1 MFANMTKRG
10 SLAVNG
16 PAGALTHRGSIYN
29 PGTYNKGVVVGYPR
43 MTNAIGYSRG
53 VPAYSSLSTNEI
65 PTINCIGNTVYV
77 DHSKAVSGNGLSWET
92 AYASLNDM
100 LHDPLIHYTTVS
112 QRQVVHVRVR
122 GVVDYMVYNQLDNAV
137 ANFYNYLVI
146 HNCTFRY
153 ETSEDVPLIYD
164 RSNLI
169 AACICLG
176 GVVFHTC
183 TFTVVQHNGTDGTES
198 GEDGKAPNHKTIYK
212 SGSAIVEDDTLRLT
226 LFSGSYNYLYKCH
239 LDITT
244 GNGGNGA
251 PGASGVNGG
260 AGGNA
265 GIIRLRADA
274 YDSCTFDL
282 HYGNPGSGGDGVD
295 GGYSS
300 GGRAGGSEAIH
311 LSPKKMYGCTIDVT
325 YAPSCRGGDGGN
337 GLASSS
343 YPNGGGGRGGH
354 AYDFGL
360 SLDFGDRVN
369 ACTFN
374 LSLDLSN
381 VRAGKGGKYT
391 SSDEYG
397 TRNHDL
403 QGGAI
408 HSALSFDAF
417 SVKNSNINL
426 NVIHNGT
433 GNQVGLAGINI
444 DISQSY
450 NNNIIMHNTCAY
462 GPYKNGFNAFELD
475 PPVFDLKI
483 KNASD
488 TTVQITQG
496 DIAQLPDGENLETLI
511 SQGEVY
517 GYNWSVGGSTI
528 SHSPW
533 FTMATVKGYATS
545 ISPEHQFGLR
555 VRLQKP
561 GAITCGYPSG
571 GGGANGYRVIGR
583 NGIDNE
589 NVYARRG
596 GDGSAAFTWMNWTE
610 AAGTAGEGV
619 RGASSGG
626 LLTFNGTDYNSDIV
640 DISFV

>member
-16 PAGALTHRGSIYN
+16 PARALTRRGSIYN
-29 PGTYNKGVVVGYPR
+29 PGTYNNGVVVGYPR
-43 MTNAIGYSRG
+43 MTNDIGYSRG
-53 VPAYSSLSTNEI
+53 VPAYFNLSTKEI

-77 DHSKAVSGNGLSWET
+77 DHSKTVSGNGLSWET

-112 QRQVVHVRVR
+112 QRQVVHVLVR

-137 ANFYNYLVI
+137 AMFYNYLVI

-164 RSNLI
+164 RSNLT

-198 GEDGKAPNHKTIYK
+198 GEEGKAPNHKTIYK
-212 SGSAIVEDDTLRLT
+212 SGSDIVEGNTPWLT

-251 PGASGVNGG
+251 PGASRVNGG
-260 AGGNA
+260 AGGDA

-282 HYGNPGSGGDGVD
+282 HYGNPGNGGDGVD
-295 GGYSS
+295 GGRSS
-300 GGRAGGSEAIH
+300 GGRAGASQAIH

-343 YPNGGGGRGGH
+343 YPNGGGGGGGD

-408 HSALSFDAF
+408 YSALSFDAF

-433 GNQVGLAGINI
+433 GNQVRLAGINI

-533 FTMATVKGYATS
+533 FTMDTVRGYATS

>member
-1 MFANMTKRG
+1 M
-10 SLAVNG
+10 
-16 PAGALTHRGSIYN
+16 
-29 PGTYNKGVVVGYPR
+29 
-43 MTNAIGYSRG
+43 
-53 VPAYSSLSTNEI
+53 
-65 PTINCIGNTVYV
+65 
-77 DHSKAVSGNGLSWET
+77 
-92 AYASLNDM
+92 
-100 LHDPLIHYTTVS
+100 
-112 QRQVVHVRVR
+112 
-122 GVVDYMVYNQLDNAV
+122 
-137 ANFYNYLVI
+137 
-146 HNCTFRY
+146 
-153 ETSEDVPLIYD
+153 
-164 RSNLI
+164 
-169 AACICLG
+169 
-176 GVVFHTC
+176 
-183 TFTVVQHNGTDGTES
+183 
-198 GEDGKAPNHKTIYK
+198 
-212 SGSAIVEDDTLRLT
+212 
-226 LFSGSYNYLYKCH
+226 
-239 LDITT
+239 
-244 GNGGNGA
+244 
-251 PGASGVNGG
+251 
-260 AGGNA
+260 
-265 GIIRLRADA
+265 
-274 YDSCTFDL
+274 
-282 HYGNPGSGGDGVD
+282 
-295 GGYSS
+295 
-300 GGRAGGSEAIH
+300 
-311 LSPKKMYGCTIDVT
+311 
-325 YAPSCRGGDGGN
+325 
-337 GLASSS
+337 
-343 YPNGGGGRGGH
+343 
-354 AYDFGL
+354 

-408 HSALSFDAF
+408 HSALSFDAL

-433 GNQVGLAGINI
+433 GNQVRLAGINI
-444 DISQSY
+444 DIPQSY

-462 GPYKNGFNAFELD
+462 GPYKNGFNEFKLD

-533 FTMATVKGYATS
+533 FTMDTVKGYATS

>member
-16 PAGALTHRGSIYN
+16 PARALTRRGSIYN

-43 MTNAIGYSRG
+43 MTNVIGYSRG
-53 VPAYSSLSTNEI
+53 VPAYFNLSTNEI

-77 DHSKAVSGNGLSWET
+77 DHSKTVSGNGLSWET

-112 QRQVVHVRVR
+112 QRQVVHVLVR
-122 GVVDYMVYNQLDNAV
+122 GVVDYMVYNQLDNAFS
-137 ANFYNYLVI
+137 NFYNYLVI

-164 RSNLI
+164 RSNMT

-183 TFTVVQHNGTDGTES
+183 TFTVVQHSGTDGTES
-198 GEDGKAPNHKTIYK
+198 GEDGKSPNHKTIYK
-212 SGSAIVEDDTLRLT
+212 SGSDIVEGNTPWLT
-226 LFSGSYNYLYKCH
+226 LFSGRYNYLYKCH

-251 PGASGVNGG
+251 SGASRVNGG
-260 AGGNA
+260 AGGDA
-265 GIIRLRADA
+265 GIINLRADA

-282 HYGNPGSGGDGVD
+282 HYGNPGNGGDGVD
-295 GGYSS
+295 GGRSS
-300 GGRAGGSEAIH
+300 GGRAGASQAIH

-343 YPNGGGGRGGH
+343 YPNGGGGRGGD

-374 LSLDLSN
+374 LNLDLSH

-391 SSDEYG
+391 SSNEYG

-433 GNQVGLAGINI
+433 GNQVRLAGINI

-533 FTMATVKGYATS
+533 FTMDTVKGYATS

-555 VRLQKP
+555 VRLKKP

-626 LLTFNGTDYNSDIV
+626 LLAFNGTDYNSDIV
-640 DISFV
+640 DIAFV